1 MCTKNGN
8 LMGNMTINRWIG
20 IAYVQG
26 KKHLVHKVGGAGHQL
41 LKGSDHPTF
50 FAPSIQIYL
59 APQGTPKKL
68 HGFLIRFAGLLSKH
82 THRPV
87 RIQQSLAATGSE
99 LCPEVATRALAYQV
113 SYQRRVVKSGTREE

>member
-8 LMGNMTINRWIG
+8 LMGNMTINQWIG

-59 APQGTPKKL
+59 APQGTLKKNAWVL
-68 HGFLIRFAGLLSKH
+68 NSLCGA
-82 THRPV
+82 PV
-87 RIQQSLAATGSE
+87 KTYSS
-99 LCPEVATRALAYQV
+99 
-113 SYQRRVVKSGTREE
+113 SGKNSAIASCNRQ